1 MQRNC
6 WGIKPEGGNDMSKV
20 LYEQKNKVGFIT
32 IDSPPVNALNR
43 EVINGLEDAVSKV
56 GKDVSVVIVSGAG
69 TKAFVAGADIKE
81 FPELTA
87 ETGEA
92 LVKRGQN
99 VFNALAQ
106 LKQPVIAAIDGFTL
120 GGGLELALACDI
132 RIASKG
138 SQFGFP
144 EVKLGIIPGYGGTQ
158 RLPRLIGQGKA
169 MKLILSGDFI
179 TAEDAYRCGLI
190 EEVVEGDVLGK
201 AVELAE
207 VIASRGPL
215 AIQKAKEAVVNGLGT
230 TLEKGLDIEAK
241 LFGECCDTSDKNE
254 GVSAFIEKREPNF
267 TGQ

>member
-1 MQRNC
+1 
-6 WGIKPEGGNDMSKV
+6 MSKV